1 MLVVLVS
8 MRRSGVWSTYLIP
21 VILGVLV
28 LVVFSV
34 FCLTPTDPGPRVQGE
49 KIRLDDVLNGKF
61 KPNPFNATW
70 QKGR

>member
-1 MLVVLVS
+1 MVGNSKILSLFKNVS
-8 MRRSGVWSTYLIP
+8 SDLPERLNM
-21 VILGVLV
+21 
-28 LVVFSV
+28 FSV
-34 FCLTPTDPGPRVQGE
+34 FCLTPTDPRPRVQGE

>member
-1 MLVVLVS
+1 M
-8 MRRSGVWSTYLIP
+8 
-21 VILGVLV
+21 ILGVLV
-28 LVVFSV
+28 MVVFSV